1 MNCFIE
7 GGEMELRFVCEPVP
21 SLQPFRPINRIP
33 LTLLTDPS
41 GLGVFSSGHFTDFAG
56 RNRAT
61 KEHEVS
67 ATLDLND
74 ALCRIRLEG
83 AIESVA
89 RRKLKTLLVQA
100 LHSGPR
106 VRLCD
111 RWRNSSGCDRDPV
124 ALAAE
129 REASRSGAGIA
140 FDAAPS
146 GEIAAGMREAGLNP
160 L

>member
-1 MNCFIE
+1 
-7 GGEMELRFVCEPVP
+7 
-21 SLQPFRPINRIP
+21 
-33 LTLLTDPS
+33 
-41 GLGVFSSGHFTDFAG
+41 
-56 RNRAT
+56 
-61 KEHEVS
+61 VS

-83 AIESVA
+83 AIDIGCAAE
-89 RRKLKTLLVQA
+89 LKTLLVQA

-106 VRLCD
+106 VRLAID
-111 RWRNSSGCDRDPV
+111 GATHLDVTAIQLLW
-124 ALAAE
+124 AAE